1 MKARDLMTRPVI
13 TVRPETPTGEAAALL
28 GKHQITALPVVDVDS
43 RLLGMISEGDLL
55 RNQIRRDGEAALR
68 EHESRV
74 GALMTSPA
82 VRVAESDDISDVAGL
97 MLYSNV
103 HSVPVVDAEEV
114 VGIISRRDLVRTLVR
129 TDDALAAEVRTRLDA
144 YGGRP
149 GRWDVDV
156 QDGAVIINGDFDDHV
171 EEQVAR
177 ALARTVPGVR
187 TVALNPDPVQGS

>member
-1 MKARDLMTRPVI
+1 MKARELMSRPVI

-28 GKHQITALPVVDVDS
+28 GKHQITALPVLDADS
-43 RLLGMISEGDLL
+43 HLVGMISEGDLL
-55 RNQIRRDGEAALR
+55 RNQIPHDEQTELR
-68 EHESRV
+68 EHQSRV

-82 VRVAESDDISDVAGL
+82 VRVAESDDISDVAEL
-97 MLYSNV
+97 MLNSNV
-103 HSVPVVDAEEV
+103 HSVPVIDADEV

-187 TVALNPDPVQGS
+187 TVALNPHPVQGS

>member
-55 RNQIRRDGEAALR
+55 RNQIRRDGEAELR

-187 TVALNPDPVQGS
+187 TVALNPHPVQGS

>member
-1 MKARDLMTRPVI
+1 
-13 TVRPETPTGEAAALL
+13 
-28 GKHQITALPVVDVDS
+28 
-43 RLLGMISEGDLL
+43 MISEGDLL
-55 RNQIRRDGEAALR
+55 RNQIPHDEQTELR
-68 EHESRV
+68 EHQSRV

-103 HSVPVVDAEEV
+103 HSVPVVDADEV

-187 TVALNPDPVQGS
+187 TVALNPHPVQGS